1 MFLSLPWPYLWV
13 FITSNGNIPRVWHH
27 TWLSYAL
34 EQPEWLG
41 SLENTVSENMQL
53 FPPLLYMFENK
64 MYLHIITHYASGP
77 SSWAR
82 LHEFAWF
89 IKLDEL
95 YLDRE
100 DPWYCHFHES
110 RWIKMVFRPQHSQ
123 FLKLFLFKL
132 AQIWLLGVPFH
143 RVSHILV

>member
-1 MFLSLPWPYLWV
+1 MDKIGAISIFWFSNNLPCKMIWLSHDNSRQLSWAWAGMFEAIIFCWCLVSGLSGHLVFLVVQSLP
-13 FITSNGNIPRVWHH
+13 
-27 TWLSYAL
+27 A
-34 EQPEWLG
+34 
-41 SLENTVSENMQL
+41 
-53 FPPLLYMFENK
+53 
-64 MYLHIITHYASGP
+64 HYVRRP
-77 SSWAR
+77 SSLAR
-82 LHEFAWF
+82 SHEFAWF

-123 FLKLFLFKL
+123 FFKLFFFKL